1 MTTHPTD
8 AAAPT
13 ATTPGRAA
21 VGIPAG
27 SATPGQ
33 LPAGPECPPGLAR
46 AAALMS
52 EAEVERQVRQIAREL
67 GLLVYHTHDSRR
79 SHSGWPDWVLSGR
92 CGVIFRELKRQDGK
106 PTKAQQAWLDALTTA
121 GMDAGVYR
129 PSDLLTG
136 RLAAELAALAGIGAA
151 A

>member
-1 MTTHPTD
+1 
-8 AAAPT
+8 
-13 ATTPGRAA
+13 
-21 VGIPAG
+21 
-27 SATPGQ
+27 
-33 LPAGPECPPGLAR
+33 
-46 AAALMS
+46 
-52 EAEVERQVRQIAREL
+52 
-67 GLLVYHTHDSRR
+67 
-79 SHSGWPDWVLSGR
+79 VLSGK